1 MEFFTYNN
9 DMDVAGQWSWI
20 LLLKE
25 FPCLSGNIACHWHAC
40 DRTDCRFLR
49 LYQLFSLL
57 IYHKYPI
64 FVSFFFFCNFTIA
77 IIFCSTFMKKKK
89 RNIFPVTLSVLFIMS
104 WICIVCHWWIYAK
117 IRHLQIT
124 WSLQYLHLI
133 PTPLKLPIPWQHC
146 LCMHTPLL
154 KE

>member
-1 MEFFTYNN
+1 MIYSFWLVDMKTLPDKMLTFLCLQFLWYYFQPAKQNKTSDTANLQTYVMECFTYNN

-64 FVSFFFFCNFTIA
+64 FVSYLFFCNFTIA
-77 IIFCSTFMKKKK
+77 IIFCSTFMKKK
-89 RNIFPVTLSVLFIMS
+89 NVMYFQLH
-104 WICIVCHWWIYAK
+104 C
-117 IRHLQIT
+117 
-124 WSLQYLHLI
+124 QYYS
-133 PTPLKLPIPWQHC
+133 
-146 LCMHTPLL
+146 
-154 KE
+154 